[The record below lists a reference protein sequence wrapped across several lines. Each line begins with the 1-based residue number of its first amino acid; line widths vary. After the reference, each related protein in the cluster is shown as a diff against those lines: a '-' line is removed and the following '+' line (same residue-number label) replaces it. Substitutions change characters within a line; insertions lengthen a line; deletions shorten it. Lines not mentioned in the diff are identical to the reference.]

1 MIEWISEWAEAII
14 VAVIIATIIEMI
26 LPEGNSKKYIKVV
39 IGIYVLFTII
49 TPIINKFTNKNV
61 EVSDILDLD
70 KYIEEAEESVKMQNT
85 IQDNNQ
91 SSIMGMYSSGLKD
104 DMKAKIEAKGYVVN
118 NIDIDIADDESY
130 TIEGITLKLE
140 NEEKSKEIVENVNT
154 SSGKDESIENKVEE
168 VETVNKV
175 EISIG
180 DNSEDNV
187 DEDNAEEKESEKKN
201 ELSSSQKKELK
212 EYLSGIY
219 EVSEDRITIN

>member
-219 EVSEDRITIN
+219 EVSEDRKTIN